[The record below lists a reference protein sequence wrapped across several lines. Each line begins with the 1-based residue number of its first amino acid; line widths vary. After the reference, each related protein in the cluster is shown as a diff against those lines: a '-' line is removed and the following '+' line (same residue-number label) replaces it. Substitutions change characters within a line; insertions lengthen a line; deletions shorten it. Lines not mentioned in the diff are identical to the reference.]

1 MELWVELGILIQLF
15 STLRGCISC
24 YFHIWRLNN
33 KAYFS
38 SNLKIS
44 CLTFISIKLS
54 EPFFYTLEVF
64 RENFEIQL
72 S

>member
-33 KAYFS
+33 KACFS

-44 CLTFISIKLS
+44 CLNFISIKLF
-54 EPFFYTLEVF
+54 EPFLYSGNVQSE
-64 RENFEIQL
+64 FEIQL